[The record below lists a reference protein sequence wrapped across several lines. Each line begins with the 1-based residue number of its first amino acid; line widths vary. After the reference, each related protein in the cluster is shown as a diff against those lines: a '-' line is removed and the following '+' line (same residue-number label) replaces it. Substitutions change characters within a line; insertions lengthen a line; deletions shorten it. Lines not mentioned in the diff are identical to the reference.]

1 MKDLILAARIDAL
14 ERHLQ
19 PPEAPQTWPET
30 FPQAHVSDRIWE
42 DLTREMTR
50 ERRTRANELSDL
62 RERLDDART
71 RKDLEALWR
80 DYAEVYNASQDIF
93 RESRE
98 IMGGLAFREKNS
110 DDARLCQIA
119 EDIVLD
125 CTRNAGTIPS
135 LPVPGHEV
143 VSRTLARVVRMR
155 LPEWT
160 LWTLPLVAREYGKV
174 VLDEFTAVAEF
185 VEAQHAAFAAEAGS
199 SGDAALELA
208 KYDLRSLLADAFAAY
223 TMGPAYGYAAVTLA
237 LNPADRTLASRLRA
251 EVICAV
257 LEQDAS
263 RDRRSPFAAEVK
275 YLRNEWRTLQRRIGM
290 PERLGKP
297 AIIGDLLDAIAP
309 DVYELRYPVRAKGV
323 LGRPGEHGYVVA
335 RRWAEE
341 WLAAI
346 DHELP
351 TPSSASAASS
361 IRDVL
366 NAAWLARIEV
376 SKPNSGG
383 NGDGGLVPEPGRE
396 EEIVQRIE
404 KAALALCGTVME
416 LHAKPAG
423 AAGPT
428 RTDGGPG

>member
-1 MKDLILAARIDAL
+1 MKDSILAARIDAL

-19 PPEAPQTWPET
+19 PPEAPKTWPQT
-30 FPQAHVSDRIWE
+30 FPQAHVNDRIWE
-42 DLTREMTR
+42 DLTLQMTR
-50 ERRTRANELSDL
+50 ERLTRANELRAL
-62 RERLDDART
+62 RERLRDAPG
-71 RKDLEALWR
+71 RKELERLWG
-80 DYAEVYNASQDIF
+80 DYAKVYNASQDIF

-110 DDARLCQIA
+110 EDARLCQIA

-160 LWTLPLVAREYGKV
+160 LWTLPLVAHEYGKV
-174 VLDEFTAVAEF
+174 VLDEWPAVAELID
-185 VEAQHAAFAAEAGS
+185 AQHASFAARS
-199 SGDAALELA
+199 SGDSSDASLERA

-237 LNPADRTLASRLRA
+237 LNPADRALASRLRA

-257 LEQDAS
+257 LGQGAS
-263 RDRRSPFAAEVK
+263 RNRVSPFAKEVE
-275 YLRNEWRTLQRRIGM
+275 YLRTEWRTLQQRVGTPGRM
-290 PERLGKP
+290 GKQ
-297 AIIGDLLDAIAP
+297 AMISDLLDAIAD
-309 DVYELRYPVRAKGV
+309 DVYELRYPMRKQGF
-323 LGRPGEHGYVVA
+323 LGQGEHGYSVA
-335 RRWAEE
+335 QKWAEE
-341 WLAAI
+341 WINATG
-346 DHELP
+346 HELP
-351 TPSSASAASS
+351 SPSPTSAASS

-376 SKPNSGG
+376 SKPNTGG
-383 NGDGGLVPEPGRE
+383 DGDGGLVPQAGRE

-404 KAALALCGTVME
+404 KAALALCEKIMKH
-416 LHAKPAG
+416 HAPPAG
-423 AAGPT
+423 SVGPV